1 MSRAFERLAP
11 LAAKGMVLGL
21 DSMRDALRASGDPQR
36 RIPCAHVA
44 GTNGKGSVS
53 ALIDGA
59 LRAAKIRTGLYTSP
73 HLHRFVERFRVGGAP
88 LGDDLAAEL
97 ADAIMDEMARG
108 ALPSLTFFE
117 AATLLAWRAFA
128 RSGVSFAVLEVGLG
142 GRLDATTVCE
152 PEVTVITRIAFDH
165 ADRLGTTLDAIAREK
180 AGILKPGV
188 PCVLGPDLTMA
199 KSPEARAAIEEVA
212 RAVGAP
218 LIETGPY
225 EVRGGEVRLRWCDE
239 DVTLRPSLAGAW
251 QMGNVAT
258 AARALEVL
266 AAKRPKVT
274 DDAMADG
281 FAATRWPARMERV
294 GGVLFDAAHNL
305 DGMRALVDAL
315 RGQRVG
321 AVVFGASRDKDYAG
335 MLAAVEAVA
344 PPARWFFGAAPMARA
359 TEPEALAKV
368 RGGTACA
375 SPEEALAQA
384 QAQCGAGEVV
394 LVCGS
399 IYFVARVRAALLG
412 LEQEPSIGL

>member
-1 MSRAFERLAP
+1 VSRVFESLAP
-11 LAAKGMVLGL
+11 LVAKGMVLGL
-21 DSMRDALRASGDPQR
+21 DGMRDALRASGDPQR
-36 RIPCAHVA
+36 RIPCAHIA

-53 ALIDGA
+53 ALMDGA

-73 HLHRFVERFRVGGAP
+73 HLHRFVERIRVNGVP
-88 LGDDLAAEL
+88 LGDDLAADL
-97 ADAIMDEMARG
+97 ADAILEEMARG

-128 RSGVSFAVLEVGLG
+128 RAGVSFAVLEVGLG

-152 PEVTVITRIAFDH
+152 PEVTVITRIAYDH
-165 ADRLGTTLDAIAREK
+165 TDRLGTTLDAIAREK

-199 KSPEARAAIEEVA
+199 KSPEARAAIEAVA

-218 LIETGPY
+218 LIDTGAY
-225 EVRGGEVRLRWCDE
+225 EVRGEAVLLRWCDE

-266 AAKRPKVT
+266 AGRREKIT
-274 DDAMADG
+274 DSAMAEG
-281 FAATRWPARMERV
+281 FATTRWPARMERV

-305 DGMRALVDAL
+305 DGARALVEAL

-335 MLAAVEAVA
+335 MLAALEAVA
-344 PPARWFFGAAPMARA
+344 EPARWFFAAAPMARA
-359 TEPEALAKV
+359 VEPETLAAQ
-368 RGGTACA
+368 RGGAACA
-375 SPEEALAQA
+375 SPEEALAAA
-384 QAQCGAGEVV
+384 QARCGAGEVV

-412 LEQEPSIGL
+412 LEQEPPIGL